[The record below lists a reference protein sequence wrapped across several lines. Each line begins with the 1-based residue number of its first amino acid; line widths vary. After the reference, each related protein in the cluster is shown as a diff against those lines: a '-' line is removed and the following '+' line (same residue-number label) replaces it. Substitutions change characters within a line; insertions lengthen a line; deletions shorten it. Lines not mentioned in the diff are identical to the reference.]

1 MRDKAPPSR
10 HQWLHCPLH
19 APPLPQAQK
28 KKGEEEML
36 TCNKAGL
43 ISFGAA
49 ATEGGRF
56 GERRRAQ
63 RLCDYE
69 QMFGRE
75 GPDGG

>member
-1 MRDKAPPSR
+1 
-10 HQWLHCPLH
+10 
-19 APPLPQAQK
+19 
-28 KKGEEEML
+28 ML

-56 GERRRAQ
+56 GERGRAQ